1 MSRTLIAIGGGE
13 LKSKST
19 VAIDRYIASL
29 VKKRAAPARGTALF
43 LGTASHDSLPY
54 FNSFRKIYTS
64 LFDIKAEVALL
75 TKKDVPIEHNLQKIA
90 AADLIYVG
98 GGDTLYMLDVWREKG
113 IIEPLFEAYRNGT
126 VLAGLSAGAICW
138 FEKMYTDSAR
148 IEGGKFAVRDGLGL
162 IKGIMTPHYDER
174 KEFDEVSAGYP
185 GKRYAVE
192 NDAAAVFEDE
202 EFAFALGRGVCVD
215 GVTVPSRASED

>member
-13 LKSKST
+13 LKSRST

-113 IIEPLFEAYRNGT
+113 IIEPVLEAYRNGS

-138 FEKMYTDSAR
+138 FEKMYTDSSAR
-148 IEGGKFAVRDGLGL
+148 ADGSYAVEDGLGL
-162 IKGIMTPHYDER
+162 IPGIMTPHYNLR
-174 KEFDEVSAGYP
+174 PEFDAVAAEYP
-185 GKRYAVE
+185 VKYAAKDNE
-192 NDAAAVFEDE
+192 ALLFFDE
-202 EFAFALGRGVCVD
+202 KFSGRLG
-215 GVTVPSRASED
+215 

>member
-1 MSRTLIAIGGGE
+1 MKRTLVAVGGGE
-13 LKSKST
+13 LKSKTT
-19 VAIDRYIASL
+19 VKIDEYIASL

-43 LGTASHDSLPY
+43 IGTASHDSLPY

-75 TKKDVPIEHNLQKIA
+75 TKKDVPIEHNLEKIA
-90 AADLIYVG
+90 NADLIYAG

-113 IIEPLFEAYRNGT
+113 IIEPVLAAYRNGS

-148 IEGGKFAVRDGLGL
+148 IEGGRFAVRDGLGVL
-162 IKGIMTPHYDER
+162 KGMMTPHYDER
-174 KEFDEVSAGYP
+174 KEFDEATADYTGT
-185 GKRYAVE
+185 RYAVE
-192 NDAAAVFEDE
+192 NNGAAVFEDE
-202 EFAFALGRGVCVD
+202 EFRLAVGEGGVFIN
-215 GVTVPSRASED
+215 GIRA